1 MTATLT
7 LDLNG
12 LRDVTFR
19 YDEECDVASVFL
31 GEPREAITEEA
42 GDGWY
47 IRETDGAISGL
58 ELHGFRERFLAEPF
72 HAGVTAPVISELE
85 EAAGHSLREGIAI
98 SAPAEALPATA
109 RWFVLVLGEAAARFE
124 LDRAAHP

>member
-1 MTATLT
+1 MTTMLS
-7 LDLNG
+7 LDLDG

-58 ELHGFRERFLAEPF
+58 ELHGFRERFLSEPF
-72 HAGVTAPVISELE
+72 HAGVTAAVISELE
-85 EAAGHSLREGIAI
+85 EAAGRLLAQGIAI
-98 SAPAEALPATA
+98 TAPAEALPATA

-124 LDRAAHP
+124 HAHTAHP